1 MSSLR
6 TSAVLLAIAI
16 AVGLSANRAGAQGI
30 DKVAEPFVVRPALP
44 FAPAPGVRPPVQL
57 VPTSWVLHADRPIH
71 VQLSEWATSAGWT
84 LSWELEK
91 SWRPPADATFTGPF
105 DKALE
110 DVVRSLFNEGKPVHL
125 RVWDGNR
132 VAQIVQS
139 TPQ

>member
-1 MSSLR
+1 MSSLS
-6 TSAVLLAIAI
+6 TPAVLLAIAMV
-16 AVGLSANRAGAQGI
+16 VGLPANRAAAQAI
-30 DKVAEPFVVRPALP
+30 EKLAEPFVERPALP
-44 FAPAPGVRPPVQL
+44 FAPPPGAQPPAQQ

-71 VQLSEWATSAGWT
+71 TQLNEWAVSAGWT

-132 VAQIVQS
+132 VAQVVQS